1 MPGRIVRSKIAER
14 VADLLGSREGREYL
28 SQYGWVQGMPVVMAT
43 ANELLSDVM
52 GLVSV
57 HGRAVLIAMA
67 SPETEEL
74 HFVHVSTPSP
84 VLNEVA
90 PSSADALVG
99 SFFERVERESMVT
112 FRVAYWKYSAVA
124 NAIPAFS
131 RPSGAGRGIFG
142 TV

>member
-14 VADLLGSREGREYL
+14 IADLLGSREGREYL
-28 SQYGWVQGMPVVMAT
+28 SQYGWAQGMPVVMAT

-67 SPETEEL
+67 NPETEEL

-99 SFFERVERESMVT
+99 SFFERVESESMET
-112 FRVAYWKYSAVA
+112 FRMAYWKYSAEA
-124 NAIPAFS
+124 NAIPKFS
-131 RPSGAGRGIFG
+131 PRPGRGRVFID

>member
-1 MPGRIVRSKIAER
+1 
-14 VADLLGSREGREYL
+14 
-28 SQYGWVQGMPVVMAT
+28 MPVVMAAT
-43 ANELLSDVM
+43 NESLSDVM

-57 HGRAVLIAMA
+57 HGRAALIAMA
-67 SPETEEL
+67 NPETEEL

-112 FRVAYWKYSAVA
+112 FRMAYWKYSEVA
-124 NAIPAFS
+124 NAIPTFS
-131 RPSGAGRGIFG
+131 RPVRAGQGIFG